1 MTPQIGSQTS
11 ANWKWRDLVAARPEE
26 CDPVDD
32 PRLHYDRFA
41 ARVLIVCA
49 MAMFVTGVLTGQG
62 AIDFARFLFTTTN
75 LTVTP

>member
-11 ANWKWRDLVAARPEE
+11 ANWKWLVTARPEE

-32 PRLHYDRFA
+32 PRLRYDRFT

-49 MAMFVTGVLTGQG
+49 LAMGASGYLTGAG
-62 AIDFARFLFTTTN
+62 SVDFARFLFTTTN